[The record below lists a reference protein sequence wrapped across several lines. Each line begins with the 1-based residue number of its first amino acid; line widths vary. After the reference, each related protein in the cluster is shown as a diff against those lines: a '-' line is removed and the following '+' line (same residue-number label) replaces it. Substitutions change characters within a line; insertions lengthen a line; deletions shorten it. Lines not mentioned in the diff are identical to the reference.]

1 MLYSSVLLCHMR
13 GWMTSR
19 PRQFNFIFVLRN
31 EIALHSLWLAACF
44 PGCSLRYWRRRVKIS
59 RRSSTWLTVPGDPSG
74 TTRKRKGNESAA
86 TRQSIPLLI
95 YVSWQLNLTSFL
107 PFPHTSLLLLFFV
120 SRTDLSMSFTSA
132 GIPEANGHSPAH
144 SSTSVTGK
152 SGSGSS
158 VSVTG
163 VTGGGGGAAAVAPA
177 GGAVV
182 DLTLDSSSEEE
193 GGGAGGDSEDTEDS
207 EDSPAPK
214 RGRYNYDKDLVTAYW
229 PRGSVPSKTDTHT
242 ERQGADV
249 MRTGTQ

>member
-1 MLYSSVLLCHMR
+1 
-13 GWMTSR
+13 
-19 PRQFNFIFVLRN
+19 
-31 EIALHSLWLAACF
+31 
-44 PGCSLRYWRRRVKIS
+44 
-59 RRSSTWLTVPGDPSG
+59 
-74 TTRKRKGNESAA
+74 
-86 TRQSIPLLI
+86 
-95 YVSWQLNLTSFL
+95 
-107 PFPHTSLLLLFFV
+107 
-120 SRTDLSMSFTSA
+120 MSFPSA

-163 VTGGGGGAAAVAPA
+163 VTGGGGAAAVAPA

-229 PRGSVPSKTDTHT
+229 PHGSVPSKTETHT
-242 ERQGADV
+242 QREAGGWRYEDRNTVNPLDATTLHNAQMSEPLSSSGCYPDKANTLSHALLPNLQS
-249 MRTGTQ
+249 RLI